1 MEKKNGEMYVTVTTL
16 FVAFY
21 IFDNIF
27 NTGEIIT
34 PDDVCN
40 LHQSLNYTYYQIEEQ
55 QLDDL
60 FNFKFV
66 MLWKQI

>member
-1 MEKKNGEMYVTVTTL
+1 MNHTKWWLEKKNGEMYVTVTTL

-21 IFDNIF
+21 VFDNIV

-40 LHQSLNYTYYQIEEQ
+40 LHQSLDYT
-55 QLDDL
+55 
-60 FNFKFV
+60 
-66 MLWKQI
+66 